1 MDRVFD
7 FSAIVRTALLVA
19 FTLAVAALG
28 AIASPAGA
36 TPATQLG
43 TSAIAG
49 QTAVDGGVMYATN
62 GRVVSRI
69 NIADGTSRTILVA
82 SRGFSVDYIL
92 AGGGVAAIQMSKN
105 VKKRPAKTRAV
116 AYTDATGSTRVL
128 ATGAL
133 SVKRK
138 FLCGTEVAVTDVTEA
153 GEAITVRGSI
163 ALSRKRCRKPVSSSA
178 IVRGHSAAGVRVL
191 YTGRSSNSRSF
202 ASLGGFIFGAELS
215 GSKLTLTGAGVG
227 VFDLTSQQFVL
238 VRAAGRRTIF
248 IGTADK
254 NANTL
259 IVGVP
264 LRGKKVKYEIV
275 DAASGYTVATPI
287 ETTSQAVVFESCG
300 DYLLR
305 SQFAQKRGS
314 ANTVTVVPN
323 PLIPAAAPNPDQ
335 LVPAGEYLLD
345 ASCDASSV
353 VFTTLGASVRAANMW
368 RAPLAG

>member
-7 FSAIVRTALLVA
+7 FSVDARRALLVA
-19 FTLAVAALG
+19 SALVVVALTCFATQ
-28 AIASPAGA
+28 AGA
-36 TPATQLG
+36 TPATKFG
-43 TSAIAG
+43 TSPFAG
-49 QTAVDGGVMYATN
+49 QTAVDGNVLYATD

-82 SRGFSVDYIL
+82 NRGFAVDYLL
-92 AGGGVAAIQMSKN
+92 AGGGVLGIQMSKM
-105 VKKRPAKTRAV
+105 VKNRPASTRSV
-116 AYTDATGSTRVL
+116 AYTDSTNSTRVL

-138 FLCGTEVAVTDVTEA
+138 FLCGTEAAVTDVTET
-153 GEAITVRGSI
+153 GEAITVRSTI

-178 IVRGHSAAGVRVL
+178 IVRGHSSAGVRVL
-191 YTGRSSNSRSF
+191 FSGRSSNSRSF

-215 GSKLTLTGAGVG
+215 GTKLTLTGAGIG
-227 VFDLTSQQFVL
+227 VFDLASQQFVL
-238 VRAAGRRTIF
+238 VRAAARRTIF

-264 LRGKKVKYEIV
+264 LRGTQVKYEIV
-275 DAASGYTVATPI
+275 DAASGYTTATPI
-287 ETTSQAVVFESCG
+287 ETTSLSVVFEACG

-305 SQFAQKRGS
+305 SQFARRRGS
-314 ANTVTVVPN
+314 ANTLTVVPN

-335 LVPAGEYLLD
+335 LVPAGEFLLD

-353 VFTTLGASVRAANMW
+353 AFATIGASVNTANLW
-368 RAPLAG
+368 RAPLSG